1 VRNVWRKDKVVRMD
15 AGKRYRLTDVIW
27 WTRQEDVFTEIAS
40 ILEID
45 SASTQTPNWFQNRTR
60 AAKNILDRMTK
71 DETDI
76 LRDKADRLA
85 DKGLPEEVQRK

>member
-1 VRNVWRKDKVVRMD
+1 MRNVWRKDKVVRMD

-45 SASTQTPNWFQNRTR
+45 SASTPTPNWFQNRTR